1 MSVQS
6 FLPQINIC
14 ETLFGNIINEYDP
27 KITNIR
33 TYGSKKNPL
42 FMANDVSVYVN
53 GKLQP
58 IARGLKHF
66 SIPKELVREKII
78 NKNNVLT
85 TVNLL
90 TKYGFMRYVSL
101 TQTETLA
108 TICVRQYVYALF
120 DTLELHMSVS
130 QEQTQLFI
138 NQLRIV
144 YNKSMQT
151 QEVQLKISNL

>member
-1 MSVQS
+1 
-6 FLPQINIC
+6 
-14 ETLFGNIINEYDP
+14 
-27 KITNIR
+27 
-33 TYGSKKNPL
+33 
-42 FMANDVSVYVN
+42 MANDVSVYVN